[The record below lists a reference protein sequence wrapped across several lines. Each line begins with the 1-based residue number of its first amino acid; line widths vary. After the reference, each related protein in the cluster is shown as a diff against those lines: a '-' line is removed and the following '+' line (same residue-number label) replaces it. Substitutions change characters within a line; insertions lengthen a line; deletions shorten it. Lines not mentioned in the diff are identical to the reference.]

1 MNQSN
6 VSRIATPARMKAVR
20 RMIAPMMPST
30 STRWR
35 CSSGTEKNVN
45 RIAKTNRLSSD
56 SDFSIRKP
64 DR

>member
-1 MNQSN
+1 VNQLIA
-6 VSRIATPARMKAVR
+6 SRIAMPAKMNAVR

-35 CSSGTEKNVN
+35 SSSGIAKNEK

>member
-1 MNQSN
+1 MPAKMN
-6 VSRIATPARMKAVR
+6 TVR
-20 RMIAPMMPST
+20 STIAPMMPST

-35 CSSGTEKNVN
+35 SESGMAKNWK

>member
-6 VSRIATPARMKAVR
+6 ASRIATPARMKIVR
-20 RMIAPMMPST
+20 RMIAPTMPST

-35 CSSGTEKNVN
+35 WSSGTEKNVK

-64 DR
+64 ER